1 MSEPTEGQWLEGNY
15 PEAEADYERQRLS
28 LQDHIDRFIEAEG
41 IDGRLVLDY
50 EQAVV
55 DAARRIANLDIEA
68 ATPVIYELRY
78 VKDGDDWDDQIEDIT
93 RRAVEIALG
102 ISE

>member
-55 DAARRIANLDIEA
+55 DAARRVANPNIEA
-68 ATPVIYELRY
+68 ATAITNELRY
-78 VKDGDDWDDQIEDIT
+78 VKDADDWDDQIENIT
-93 RRAVEIALG
+93 RRAVHAALG